1 MKYYNSILSCLVCLV
16 IVFSSC
22 ESQSQEDTLSS
33 LERIAHSDEYH
44 AYSSAD
50 HDVFVFATSNPIDH
64 MAILSRMDEYP
75 QFLAVEDFAP
85 ELFAD
90 IPFGVEMHELQIITS
105 RAMDILEEKF
115 LFMSFSQ
122 DDRKTI
128 RDFYKDLHKTFLT
141 NEEVDAILFNHSKP
155 D

>member
-1 MKYYNSILSCLVCLV
+1 
-16 IVFSSC
+16 
-22 ESQSQEDTLSS
+22 
-33 LERIAHSDEYH
+33 
-44 AYSSAD
+44 
-50 HDVFVFATSNPIDH
+50 
-64 MAILSRMDEYP
+64 
-75 QFLAVEDFAP
+75 
-85 ELFAD
+85 
-90 IPFGVEMHELQIITS
+90 
-105 RAMDILEEKF
+105 LEEKF

>member
-1 MKYYNSILSCLVCLV
+1 
-16 IVFSSC
+16 
-22 ESQSQEDTLSS
+22 
-33 LERIAHSDEYH
+33 
-44 AYSSAD
+44 
-50 HDVFVFATSNPIDH
+50 
-64 MAILSRMDEYP
+64 MDEYP